1 MSRSYRHSMIAGFS
15 NGQSD
20 KYFKQKSNRKLRK
33 KVRMLCNTVED
44 FDDINF
50 PLLREVS
57 DIYDGSKDGKCYHK
71 KFWLQPKRV
80 YYPRTEQNDSGL
92 WICTGF
98 YLVMPTLFEQL
109 KDYYHFFS
117 K

>member
-1 MSRSYRHSMIAGFS
+1 MSRSYRRSMISGFT
-15 NGQSD
+15 NGQSER
-20 KYFKQKSNRKLRK
+20 YFKQKSNRKLRK

-44 FDDINF
+44 FDDVNF

-57 DIYDGSKDGKCYHK
+57 DVYDGCKDGKHYSS
-71 KFWLQPKRV
+71 KFWLTPKRV
-80 YYPRTEQNDSGL
+80 YYPRVIKGEYWVS
-92 WICTGF
+92 TGF

-109 KDYYHFFS
+109 KMYYQFFS

>member
-44 FDDINF
+44 FDDVNF

-57 DIYDGSKDGKCYHK
+57 DIYDGCKDGKHYSS
-71 KFWLQPKRV
+71 KFWLTPKRV
-80 YYPRTEQNDSGL
+80 YYPCTKRNDSGL
-92 WICTGF
+92 WISAGF

-109 KDYYHFFS
+109 KMYYRFFS